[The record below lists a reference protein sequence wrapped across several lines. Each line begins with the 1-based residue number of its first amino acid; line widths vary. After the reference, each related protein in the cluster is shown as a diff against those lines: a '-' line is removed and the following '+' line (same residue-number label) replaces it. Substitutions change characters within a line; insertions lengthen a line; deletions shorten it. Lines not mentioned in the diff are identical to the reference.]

1 MRLRGGRKLQGG
13 LHRHL
18 VNPFSSPD
26 NIVNTFADDE
36 YTGRSDGYWQQ
47 YAKNIE
53 AVTPEAVLAVA
64 KKYLHPDKL
73 VYLVVGDPEAVET
86 GSDKHP
92 ERYSDF
98 GAVTILPL
106 RDPMTLETE

>member
-1 MRLRGGRKLQGG
+1 MTITVPR
-13 LHRHL
+13 
-18 VNPFSSPD
+18 
-26 NIVNTFADDE
+26 NT
-36 YTGRSDGYWQQ
+36 
-47 YAKNIE
+47 KNMN
-53 AVTPEAVLAVA
+53 AVTPKSVLEVA

-98 GAVTILPL
+98 GPVTILPL
-106 RDPMTLETE
+106 RDPMTLEAE